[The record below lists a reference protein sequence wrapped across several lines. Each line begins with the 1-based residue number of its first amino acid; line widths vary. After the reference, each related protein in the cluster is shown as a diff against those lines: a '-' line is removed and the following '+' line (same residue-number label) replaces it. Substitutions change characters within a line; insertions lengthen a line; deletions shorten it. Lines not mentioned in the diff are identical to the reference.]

1 MLSSSLLTRQVNQYL
16 AQQRLEVKR
25 ELSETKRNK
34 KSAIFAIL
42 DRTTITSNIAM
53 MLSSALITLGLFI
66 ILHSTARSS
75 GGIEEAHRLQKS
87 CDDDDQAASGPLAR
101 P

>member
-1 MLSSSLLTRQVNQYL
+1 MLTLVVL
-16 AQQRLEVKR
+16 AGTVL
-25 ELSETKRNK
+25 
-34 KSAIFAIL
+34 
-42 DRTTITSNIAM
+42 M
-53 MLSSALITLGLFI
+53 MIVITLGLFI